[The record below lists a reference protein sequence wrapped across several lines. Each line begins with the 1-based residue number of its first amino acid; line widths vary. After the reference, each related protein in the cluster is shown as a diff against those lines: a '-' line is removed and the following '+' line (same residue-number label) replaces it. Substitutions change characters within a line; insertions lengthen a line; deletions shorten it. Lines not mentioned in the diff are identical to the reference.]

1 MWLAERLSI
10 RRRIIAGGGMFS
22 ITQDAVPEDALLCTY
37 RGGLRPERW
46 EGSGDCFS
54 VTADRLTSLAE
65 FVFAFYTSPV
75 FRIERVILRLLAGAP
90 STDAEARSLAEG
102 SGTSFAI
109 WRVGERTATQLLM
122 CDRYERTRSWF
133 GVVPLK
139 DGRTLLQFGSAV
151 ASGGHRRI
159 AAGAARGNLFRLLLR
174 FHVVYSQVLMHAAK
188 RGVMRNQ
195 AEDL

>member
-1 MWLAERLSI
+1 
-10 RRRIIAGGGMFS
+10 MFS

-46 EGSGDCFS
+46 GGSGDCFS
-54 VTADRLTSLAE
+54 VSVDRVTPLAE

-75 FRIERVILRLLAGAP
+75 FRIERLILRLLAGAP
-90 STDAEARSLAEG
+90 STDAELRWLAEG
-102 SGTSFAI
+102 SATSFAI

-151 ASGGHRRI
+151 ASGSDHRS
-159 AAGAARGNLFRLLLR
+159 GAARGNLFRLLLR
-174 FHVVYSQVLMHAAK
+174 FHVMYSQVLLHAAK
-188 RGVMRNQ
+188 RGVMRNR
-195 AEDL
+195 AEDR

>member
-1 MWLAERLSI
+1 
-10 RRRIIAGGGMFS
+10 MFS
-22 ITQDAVPEDALLCTY
+22 ITQDDVPENALLCTY

-46 EGSGDCFS
+46 GGSGDCFS
-54 VTADRLTSLAE
+54 VAVDRVTSLTE

-75 FRIERVILRLLAGAP
+75 FRIERLILRLLAGAP
-90 STDAEARSLAEG
+90 STDAEARWLAEG

-109 WRVGERTATQLLM
+109 WRVGERAATQLLM

-151 ASGGHRRI
+151 ASGSDHRS
-159 AAGAARGNLFRLLLR
+159 AARTARGNLFRVLLR
-174 FHVVYSQVLMHAAK
+174 FHVMYSQVLLHAAK
-188 RGVMRNQ
+188 RGVMRNRP
-195 AEDL
+195 EGRR